1 MALASRRP
9 SDRRIRRSLSRLET
23 PPLRCLDERVVIAR
37 IRGHRGWGRGDVD
50 LYDVHAAVGSVLRR
64 RDCEIRMQVA
74 HATIPSATPVARDE
88 RLPPRGRVE
97 GAIRRER
104 VGPRLGCAGI
114 DSSGRIA
121 LSPGRVFLTRR
132 PGVSRVVRTGRMK
145 TCARRLTNQSCAS
158 GNRDRRRPGTGDRED
173 ARGVPSSRPDKRGAT
188 PWLTLTSA

>member
-104 VGPRLGCAGI
+104 VAVETRW
-114 DSSGRIA
+114 SGA
-121 LSPGRVFLTRR
+121 
-132 PGVSRVVRTGRMK
+132 TGRSSP
-145 TCARRLTNQSCAS
+145 TVWRPEPLRGLFDDDWPSVPGAGRRAS
-158 GNRDRRRPGTGDRED
+158 APNERRNVGDPRRRPRQPAD
-173 ARGVPSSRPDKRGAT
+173 A
-188 PWLTLTSA
+188 TLKVFRSLL